1 VTTDVEPNI
10 YGIVAEFLGPDE
22 LLAATQQARE
32 AGYSELDAYAPYPV
46 HGLAEALDFHNT
58 RIPLTVLAGG
68 ALGFAV
74 GYGLQYWVSVIDYP
88 LNVGGK
94 PYHSW
99 PAFIPV
105 SFELTVLFAA
115 VAAVLGMLAWNGLPM
130 PYHPL
135 FNVPSFSLASQDRFF
150 LCIESDDP
158 QFDHAEVREFL
169 KRLDPLEVSDVPW

>member
-1 VTTDVEPNI
+1 MTENTEPDL
-10 YGIVAEFLGPDE
+10 YGMVAEFAGPDE
-22 LLAATQQARE
+22 LVAATVHTRE
-32 AGYSELDAYAPYPV
+32 AGYTAVEAYSPYPV
-46 HGLAEALDFHNT
+46 PGLPESLDFHDT

-68 ALGFAV
+68 ALGFVV

-115 VAAVLGMLAWNGLPM
+115 LAAALGMLAWNGLPM

-150 LCIESDDP
+150 LCIESSDP
-158 QFDHAEVREFL
+158 QFDHDEVRAFL
-169 KRLDPLEVSDVPW
+169 KRLDPVEVSDVPW